1 MPTLHWIGKEK
12 VISHHQD
19 VPYRVLDHKYGFT
32 AEKGEQENPT
42 QSGNKIIH
50 GDNLEALKSL
60 LPEYEGKIKCI
71 YIDPPYNTGKESWT
85 YNDNVNHPKIKE
97 WLNKTLKAKEQDKVA
112 SIGVD
117 DLTRHD
123 KWLCMMYP
131 RLQLLHKL
139 LADDGV
145 IFISIDENEVH
156 NLRSILDEIFG
167 VNNFIEQLIWNKRVP
182 KNDKGIGNIHEYILL
197 YSKKNSK
204 SHRFTQLKEGL
215 DDVFELISKHK
226 KKRTDLLE
234 TKNEL
239 NKLFKKNGYDRGITL
254 YNNLDSNYNLF
265 GKINLSWP
273 NGQTYG
279 PRFDILHPIT
289 KKPCNVPDRG
299 WRWKKETFDE
309 YLDYENIEELADGS
323 FKCGK
328 IWFAKNEKTQP
339 SSIKYLNEVKDFLLR
354 SIISLK
360 SSGSI
365 DLEGIFEKGKF
376 DYPKPV
382 NLMKL
387 LINSFNDK
395 NSIILDSFAGSGTT
409 AHAVLNLNKED
420 GGNRKFIVVE
430 MEDYANE
437 ITAERVKRVTK
448 GYGKDRKAVEG
459 TGGAFDYYELG
470 LPLFNDSQNLNEEVG
485 IKKIREYIW
494 FSETRTPFTAVIPS
508 AVEESHYFLGKKDE
522 SVYYFIYEKDK
533 LTTLDFDA
541 LELIK
546 TKGEQYIVYAD
557 NCLLPKEFMAKNNI
571 IFKKIPRDITRF

>member
-1 MPTLHWIGKEK
+1 MPTLNWIGKDK

-19 VPYRVLDHKYGFT
+19 VPYRVLEHKYGFT
-32 AEKGEQENPT
+32 ADKGEQTEPT

-60 LPEYEGKIKCI
+60 LPEYEGKVKCI

-85 YNDNVNHPKIKE
+85 YNDNVNHPKIKK
-97 WLNKTLKAKEQDKVA
+97 WLDTTLKAKEQDKVA
-112 SIGVD
+112 AIGVD
-117 DLTRHD
+117 DLSRHD

-131 RLQLLHKL
+131 RLQLLYKL
-139 LADDGV
+139 LADDGI

-167 VNNFIEQLIWNKRVP
+167 INNFIEQLIWNKRVP
-182 KNDKGIGNIHEYILL
+182 KNDKGIGNIHEYVLL
-197 YSKKNSK
+197 YAKDNSKK
-204 SHRFTQLKEGL
+204 HRFTQLKEGL
-215 DDVFELISKHK
+215 GDVFDLISKNKRK
-226 KKRTDLLE
+226 KTGILE
-234 TKNEL
+234 TKTEL

-254 YNNLDSNYNLF
+254 YNNLDFNYDLF

-299 WRWKKETFDE
+299 WRWKKETFDD
-309 YLDYENIEELADGS
+309 YLDYDNIEKLADGS
-323 FKCGK
+323 YKCGK
-328 IWFAKNEKTQP
+328 IWFAKDEKTQP
-339 SSIKYLNEVKDFLLR
+339 SSIKYLSEVKDFLLR

-365 DLEGIFEKGKF
+365 DLENIFEKGKF

-382 NLMKL
+382 NLLEL
-387 LINSFNDK
+387 LINSFEDK
-395 NSIILDSFAGSGTT
+395 NAIILDSFAGSGTT

-420 GGNRKFIVVE
+420 GGDRKFILIE
-430 MEDYANE
+430 MEDYANI
-437 ITAERVKRVTK
+437 ITAERVKRVSK
-448 GYGKDRKAVEG
+448 GYGEAKKAVEG
-459 TGGAFDYYELG
+459 TGGEFDFYELG
-470 LPLFNDSQNLNEEVG
+470 LPLFDEKENLNEQIG
-485 IKKIREYIW
+485 IEKIREYIW
-494 FSETRTPFTAVIPS
+494 FSETRTSYNSILEIS
-508 AVEESHYFLGKKDE
+508 NYQLGVKDAT
-522 SVYYFIYEKDK
+522 VYYFIYEKDR

-546 TKGEQYIVYAD
+546 TKGEQYVIYAD
-557 NCLLPKEFMAKNNI
+557 NCLLPKEFMAKKNI